1 MAARI
6 AILAYRGEWEADYRA
21 LAERLRGAGPPG
33 SRLHHIGSTAVPG
46 LAAKDVIDL
55 QMTVAR
61 LGEVDARAIEARGFV
76 EVPGLSDHKP
86 PGEAGAALPAP
97 ELAKLYFRST
107 GRRAHLHVREEGR
120 FNQRY
125 AILCRDFLR
134 AHSGAARA
142 YEAVK
147 RALAERF
154 SEDEVAYYAVKDPLF
169 DILMAGAELWADAS
183 GWREPPA
190 D

>member
-6 AILAYRGEWEADYRA
+6 AIVAYRRAWDAEYRT
-21 LAERLRGAGPPG
+21 LAAPLRSAVPPE

-55 QMTVAR
+55 QLTVAR
-61 LGEVDARAIEARGFV
+61 LADVDARAIEACGFL
-76 EVPGLSDHKP
+76 EVPGLSDHRP
-86 PGEAGAALPAP
+86 PGEAGAALAAP

-125 AILCRDFLR
+125 ALLCRDFLR
-134 AHSGAARA
+134 AHQGAARA

-147 RALAERF
+147 RALAARF
-154 SEDEVAYYAVKDPLF
+154 PDDEDAYYAVKDPVF
-169 DILMAGAELWADAS
+169 DLLMAGAQIWADAS